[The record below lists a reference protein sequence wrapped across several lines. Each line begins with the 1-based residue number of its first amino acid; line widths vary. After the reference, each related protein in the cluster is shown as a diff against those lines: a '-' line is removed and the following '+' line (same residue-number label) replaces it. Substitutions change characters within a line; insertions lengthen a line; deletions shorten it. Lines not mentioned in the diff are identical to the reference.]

1 MKQNYEI
8 FKSQMD
14 ITTKEVENIIQH
26 TDTLKLSLGDII
38 RNNRNLKIE
47 SYNKMIVLMNKLKS
61 IKKLKNESSTN
72 KIQESNKK
80 SKKELSKNSLR
91 I

>member
-1 MKQNYEI
+1 
-8 FKSQMD
+8 MD

-61 IKKLKNESSTN
+61 IKKFKNESSTN

-80 SKKELSKNSLR
+80 NKKELSKNSLR
-91 I
+91 L